1 MIAKLVAANI
11 MKHGIK
17 HYSFGQASRFVFVTL
32 VTGTGIGLSVSL
44 VASLFVAGLHF
55 LTNHRQSMDGNFPI
69 LQFAGGSLVPL
80 LWLIGAAFLLWGVRR
95 LFGIVRWHGPADS
108 IFGAHRLD
116 NEIDVK
122 AGIGSTIAAF
132 IAMGGGASVGQYGP
146 LVHFGA
152 TIGSYIRQVFGN
164 KVIGIDVFIGCGVAA
179 AIAAGF
185 HAPIA
190 GIVFA
195 HEAVLRHFSF
205 RALTPIAI
213 SSITSVWF
221 ATAIFGGD
229 PLFRSMP
236 SATDLLPDGAGLAG
250 KWAIVR
256 GHSDAIYAGAVQ
268 ISRNRRQNWLAALG
282 VDIDSGGN
290 MRRGGNLCA

>member
-1 MIAKLVAANI
+1 M
-11 MKHGIK
+11 
-17 HYSFGQASRFVFVTL
+17 
-32 VTGTGIGLSVSL
+32 SL

-55 LTNHRQSMDGNFPI
+55 LADQRHAMDGHFPQ
-69 LQFAGGSLVPL
+69 LQIADGSLVPMI
-80 LWLIGAAFLLWGVRR
+80 WLIGAAFLLWGVRR
-95 LFGIVRWHGPADS
+95 LFSIVRWHGPADS

-132 IAMGGGASVGQYGP
+132 ISMGGGASVGQYGP
-146 LVHFGA
+146 LVDFGA
-152 TIGSYIRQVFGN
+152 TIGTYIRQAFNN
-164 KVIGIDVFIGCGVAA
+164 KAIGTDVFIGCGVAA

-221 ATAIFGGD
+221 ATAIF
-229 PLFRSMP
+229 
-236 SATDLLPDGAGLAG
+236 
-250 KWAIVR
+250 
-256 GHSDAIYAGAVQ
+256 
-268 ISRNRRQNWLAALG
+268 
-282 VDIDSGGN
+282 
-290 MRRGGNLCA
+290 